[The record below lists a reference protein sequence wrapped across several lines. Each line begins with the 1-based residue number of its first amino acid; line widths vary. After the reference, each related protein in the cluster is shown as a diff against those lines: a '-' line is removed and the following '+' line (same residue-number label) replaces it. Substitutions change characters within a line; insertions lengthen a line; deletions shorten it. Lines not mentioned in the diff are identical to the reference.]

1 MAAFDEGPII
11 PIHETLGSAAVSD
24 LYHDFKKIKTELSDY
39 IEDYFKSLPNE
50 CNQIMP
56 NIHANHLD
64 EPHTL
69 NNVISLVNNQDKR
82 GQIYH
87 PRNYITHTVE
97 TTTKYIYNVIPVDC
111 YTPEFMAGLNADSDN
126 EYSEDDEDV
135 SKYISAE
142 EFIRKSTLTG
152 KSGLVVDATSISLFT
167 ILNNGSKIPESYAEL
182 AVDSAMPAVVADPVA
197 TPNAVQAVTMAAPDS
212 TLAAAAMS
220 SAVSTI
226 DNAFAAFY
234 YIYGPEVVN
243 DPAGKKPLDHKCF
256 NKYDGQTG
264 NGAKLYPCI
273 SNEPPNILY
282 NYAWVD
288 NEDKT
293 KLPKN
298 PYDMFYT
305 NLNFQLSE
313 LQYEYTHKTLKY
325 TTNMNIYL
333 HESDKPSKSEN
344 ITDSG
349 LQNSISNLL
358 TKIKS
363 LFTIFKPMHAHHNK
377 RNEYIFSIN
386 SKFQQKRTGDW
397 LQVLLCLLIKQ
408 RRFKLFA
415 KTGASLRTE
424 IQNEIDNVYFVTHD
438 HIALAFALFVGVE
451 CIFTHAPSGKMYVYK
466 INSPQQI
473 KENIMNSAKKKYDNY
488 IELKSK
494 NIFGDITTRFT
505 EYTRDIFEKKVKIH
519 GDEAYNELD
528 NLMIE
533 NISIPDITTS
543 IRKVFMSSFRYSK
556 LLIEIPDLSN
566 LYQEIETAM
575 KKLDAYTINDIND
588 SDNPDNP
595 IFNIYNNVYNN
606 FIDMIYTFDTQF
618 NKLVDTDKRK
628 TIPYTF
634 KYRIDEFNT
643 KIIKQPS
650 YKFIAKW
657 DWDLNISSRLWKMFK
672 NSFYSNDLYIFLHD
686 INNIDK
692 NLKDKIVTTF
702 INLYRQ
708 IHQNPMYKT
717 NEKFKTI
724 TSAFIV
730 ELLYSLTYKKED
742 NPNEYEKK
750 IIIEEFI
757 RHKFKENTDSPLSL
771 ELIMKEHSNI
781 IDNTMRQTNI
791 NQTIVDINK
800 TTGKEI
806 NYEDDAHLEDDEQRY
821 LKGGEISFFPI
832 FDFSP
837 NILVEHFALKATRD
851 LLTLKIQSD
860 YKLLENDF
868 ELYQDIDNRELR
880 IQSGGNGGEENYFKQ
895 HICFH
900 PLLPIYMILDSFI
913 FLGGEDIENTMD
925 YTLYINYLT
934 FLKKITL
941 ELCKIYRGYE
951 EGKKNHALLIGL
963 GLRAL
968 FFRSYSDNDKFDIC
982 DKLFNMNKSAYM
994 EFTLMNGIL
1003 SNYISGMSVLDEN
1016 DDNNDKRILQHPVF
1030 VRFISSIETKKIF
1043 NKNIV
1048 MPIERINKESYNL
1061 FKEISKLIIRE
1072 TTEPTNYNLIRFH
1085 NSFISN
1091 LSSTISPMP
1100 QSNKKEG
1107 NKMMTIF
1114 DLRKDPSSSP
1124 NSQDSV
1130 FSTTGSTGS
1139 SRSRGGKKT
1148 HRHNKKISRNKR
1160 VKHNKRTRRNRKT
1173 RKS

>member
-1 MAAFDEGPII
+1 MASFVGD

-24 LYHDFKKIKTELSDY
+24 LYHDFKKFRPQLSGY
-39 IEDYFKSLPNE
+39 INDYFKSLPNE
-50 CNQIMP
+50 CKQIMP
-56 NIHANHLD
+56 DIDTNHLN
-64 EPHTL
+64 EPQTL
-69 NNVISLVNNQDKR
+69 NNVISLVNNEDKR
-82 GQIYH
+82 GQLYH
-87 PRNYITHTVE
+87 PSNYTTHTVE
-97 TTTKYIYNVIPVDC
+97 TRTKKIYNVIPVDC
-111 YTPEFMAGLNADSDN
+111 YTPKFMEELNKKISRNADSDN

-142 EFIRKSTLTG
+142 DFIRNSTLTG

-167 ILNNGSKIPESYAEL
+167 ILNNGPKIPESYA
-182 AVDSAMPAVVADPVA
+182 
-197 TPNAVQAVTMAAPDS
+197 T
-212 TLAAAAMS
+212 
-220 SAVSTI
+220 
-226 DNAFAAFY
+226 FY

-256 NKYDGQTG
+256 NKYDGSTG

-282 NYAWVD
+282 NYVWVD

-358 TKIKS
+358 TKITS
-363 LFTIFKPMHAHHNK
+363 LYKNFSIMKKNDSK

-408 RRFKLFA
+408 RKFKLFA
-415 KTGASLRTE
+415 KTGPSMKTD

-451 CIFTHAPSGKMYVYK
+451 CIFTHAPSGKIYIYK
-466 INSPQQI
+466 INSPEQI
-473 KENIMNSAKKKYDNY
+473 KENIMKSAKQKYTNY
-488 IELKSK
+488 IRLKGEDIGS
-494 NIFGDITTRFT
+494 DITARFT
-505 EYTRDIFEKKVKIH
+505 EYTRDIFEIKVKLH
-519 GDEAYNELD
+519 RDSAYTELD
-528 NLMIE
+528 KLMIPE
-533 NISIPDITTS
+533 ISITDIKTS
-543 IRKVFMSSFRYSK
+543 IRKVFMSSFIYSK
-556 LLIEIPDLSN
+556 LLIEIPDLSD
-566 LYQEIETAM
+566 LYQEIGIAM
-575 KKLDAYTINDIND
+575 QKLDAYTTINDIND
-588 SDNPDNP
+588 SNNP
-595 IFNIYNNVYNN
+595 IFNIYNNLYNN
-606 FIDMIYTFDTQF
+606 FIDKLYTFDNQF
-618 NKLVDTDKRK
+618 NKLVHTTGVKSK
-628 TIPYTF
+628 PYTF
-634 KYRIDEFNT
+634 KYNLDDLNT

-650 YKFIAKW
+650 YKFITKW

-686 INNIDK
+686 INNIDEK
-692 NLKDKIVTTF
+692 LKEKIVTTF
-702 INLYRQ
+702 IHLYKQ
-708 IHQNPMYKT
+708 IQETPIYTT

-730 ELLYSLTYKKED
+730 ELLYSLTHKEED
-742 NPNEYEKK
+742 KIPNEIEKK
-750 IIIEEFI
+750 RIIEEFI
-757 RHKFKENTDSPLSL
+757 ATKFEEKKDNPLSI
-771 ELIMKEHSNI
+771 ELITKEHSNI
-781 IDNTMRQTNI
+781 IVNVMTQTGI
-791 NQTIVDINK
+791 NQTNDEN
-800 TTGKEI
+800 I
-806 NYEDDAHLEDDEQRY
+806 NYEDDSALEDQTKRY
-821 LKGGEISFFPI
+821 IGGEISANPKFY
-832 FDFSP
+832 FSP

-851 LLTLKIQSD
+851 LLTLKLQSD
-860 YKLLENDF
+860 YKVLENDF
-868 ELYQDIDNRELR
+868 QLYQHIDNPNKLPE
-880 IQSGGNGGEENYFKQ
+880 IPEQFGGGDENYFKQ

-925 YTLYINYLT
+925 YILYINYLT

-941 ELCKIYRGYE
+941 KLCEIYKGYDE
-951 EGKKNHALLIGL
+951 TKRKEALIIGV

-982 DKLFNMNKSAYM
+982 DKLFKMNKSAYM

-1030 VRFISSIETKKIF
+1030 VRFISSIEAKKIF
-1043 NKNIV
+1043 NKNNNI
-1048 MPIERINKESYNL
+1048 PIERINEESYNL

-1072 TTEPTNYNLIRFH
+1072 TTEPAENVIRFQ
-1085 NSFISN
+1085 NTFISD
-1091 LSSTISPMP
+1091 LSSKISPMP
-1100 QSNKKEG
+1100 QSNKPERK
-1107 NKMMTIF
+1107 KIMTIF
-1114 DLRKDPSSSP
+1114 DLPKYPSSSP
-1124 NSQDSV
+1124 ESQNSV
-1130 FSTTGSTGS
+1130 FSYSTTGSTGS
-1139 SRSRGGKKT
+1139 SRSRGGKTT
-1148 HRHNKKISRNKR
+1148 HRHNKKISRNNR
-1160 VKHNKRTRRNRKT
+1160 VKHNKQTRRNRKT

>member
-1 MAAFDEGPII
+1 MASFVGDPN

-24 LYHDFKKIKTELSDY
+24 LYHDFKKFKTQLSGY
-39 IEDYFKSLPNE
+39 INYYFKSLPNE
-50 CNQIMP
+50 CKQIMP
-56 NIHANHLD
+56 DIHANHLD

-69 NNVISLVNNQDKR
+69 NNVISLVNSEDKR
-82 GQIYH
+82 GQLYH
-87 PRNYITHTVE
+87 PSNYTTHTVE
-97 TTTKYIYNVIPVDC
+97 TTTKNIYNVIPVDC
-111 YTPEFMAGLNADSDN
+111 YTPTFMEELKKKKSGNADSDN

-142 EFIRKSTLTG
+142 DFIRNSTLTG

-167 ILNNGSKIPESYAEL
+167 ILNNGPKIPESYA
-182 AVDSAMPAVVADPVA
+182 
-197 TPNAVQAVTMAAPDS
+197 T
-212 TLAAAAMS
+212 
-220 SAVSTI
+220 
-226 DNAFAAFY
+226 FY

-256 NKYDGQTG
+256 NKYDGSTG

-333 HESDKPSKSEN
+333 HENDKPSKSEN

-358 TKIKS
+358 TKITS
-363 LFTIFKPMHAHHNK
+363 LYKNFSLIKKNDSK

-386 SKFQQKRTGDW
+386 SKIQQKRTGDW

-408 RRFKLFA
+408 RMFKLFA
-415 KTGASLRTE
+415 KTGPSMKPD

-438 HIALAFALFVGVE
+438 HIALAFALFIGVE
-451 CIFTHAPSGKMYVYK
+451 CIFTHAPSGKIYIYK
-466 INSPQQI
+466 INSPEQI
-473 KENIMNSAKKKYDNY
+473 KENIMKSAKQKYTNY
-488 IELKSK
+488 IRLKGEGIGS
-494 NIFGDITTRFT
+494 DITTRFT
-505 EYTRDIFEKKVKIH
+505 EYKRDIFEIKVKFH
-519 GDEAYNELD
+519 RDEAYTELD
-528 NLMIE
+528 NLMTMEMRIE
-533 NISIPDITTS
+533 DIKTS
-543 IRKVFMSSFRYSK
+543 IRKVFMSSFIYSK
-556 LLIEIPDLSN
+556 LLIEIPDLSD
-566 LYQEIETAM
+566 LYQEIENAM
-575 KKLDAYTINDIND
+575 QKLDAYTTINDIND
-588 SDNPDNP
+588 SDDP

-606 FIDMIYTFDTQF
+606 FIDKLYTFDNQF

-628 TIPYTF
+628 TNPYTF
-634 KYRIDEFNT
+634 KYKLDDLNT
-643 KIIKQPS
+643 KITKQPS

-708 IHQNPMYKT
+708 IHEKSIYKT

-730 ELLYSLTYKKED
+730 ELLYSLTYKEED
-742 NPNEYEKK
+742 KIPNEIDKK
-750 IIIEEFI
+750 RIIEEFI
-757 RHKFKENTDSPLSL
+757 TAKFEEKTDSPLSI
-771 ELIMKEHSNI
+771 ELIINEHSNI
-781 IDNTMRQTNI
+781 IDNAMRQTGI
-791 NQTIVDINK
+791 NQTNGEVNQTNGED
-800 TTGKEI
+800 I
-806 NYEDDAHLEDDEQRY
+806 NYEDDAALEDQSQRY
-821 LKGGEISFFPI
+821 IIGGEISANPK

-851 LLTLKIQSD
+851 LLTLKLQSD
-860 YKLLENDF
+860 YKVLENDF
-868 ELYQDIDNRELR
+868 QLYQYIDNRELPK
-880 IQSGGNGGEENYFKQ
+880 QSGGNGGEENYFKQ

-925 YTLYINYLT
+925 YILYINYLT

-941 ELCKIYRGYE
+941 ELCKIYRGYDE
-951 EGKKNHALLIGL
+951 TKRNKALIIGL

-968 FFRSYSDNDKFDIC
+968 FFRSYADNDKFDIC

-1016 DDNNDKRILQHPVF
+1016 DDNNDKLILQDPVF
-1030 VRFISSIETKKIF
+1030 TEFISSIEAKKIF
-1043 NKNIV
+1043 NKNNNI
-1048 MPIERINKESYNL
+1048 PIEQINEESYNL
-1061 FKEISKLIIRE
+1061 FKQISNLIIRE
-1072 TTEPTNYNLIRFH
+1072 TTEPAKNVIRFQ
-1085 NSFISN
+1085 NTFISN
-1091 LSSTISPMP
+1091 LSSTISPP
-1100 QSNKKEG
+1100 KQSNKTTGK
-1107 NKMMTIF
+1107 KMMTIS
-1114 DLRKDPSSSP
+1114 DLPKYPSSSP
-1124 NSQDSV
+1124 ESQNSVLSY
-1130 FSTTGSTGS
+1130 STTGSTGS
-1139 SRSRGGKKT
+1139 NVSSRSRGGNKT
-1148 HRHNKKISRNKR
+1148 HRHNKKFSRNNR